1 MALGQHR
8 CLAVETQQHRKG
20 DLMSRSHLF
29 AVLLLSA
36 LPAWAEPASQQS
48 KDQLNW
54 DIFQKLYPPR
64 ALAAHEQGAVG
75 FTVTLDSKGVVTGC
89 HVTHSSGH
97 PLLDEETCK
106 LITMNAQFNPDPN
119 VSASQTRTHEG
130 LIAWKLPAWATALQ
144 PPKPVVAA
152 AAPEP
157 LVCKKALRAGS
168 LASFERTCLTPR
180 QWATQSDDMKQPY
193 ADMQGTKGSSSS
205 ICVGSMGID
214 VGPGKARDC

>member
-1 MALGQHR
+1 MTMLRRSLLVVASM
-8 CLAVETQQHRKG
+8 LAPLVAQAHAADSTQ
-20 DLMSRSHLF
+20 D
-29 AVLLLSA
+29 A
-36 LPAWAEPASQQS
+36 
-48 KDQLNW
+48 LNW
-54 DIFQKLYPPR
+54 EIFQKLYPPR
-64 ALAAHEQGAVG
+64 ALAAHEEGAVG
-75 FTVTLDSKGVVTGC
+75 FTVTLDSKGAVTGC